1 MYQQQTR
8 KTDNKHQFPP
18 FPNDNDINIE
28 CQRNASVKQCHEN
41 ISTVESIVIGYE
53 KIDFAMLCF
62 SPTRTIN

>member
-8 KTDNKHQFPP
+8 TTDNKHQFPP

-28 CQRNASVKQCHEN
+28 CKRNASVKQCHEN
-41 ISTVESIVIGYE
+41 NSTVDSIEIGDE
-53 KIDFAMLCF
+53 QIDFAMLCF